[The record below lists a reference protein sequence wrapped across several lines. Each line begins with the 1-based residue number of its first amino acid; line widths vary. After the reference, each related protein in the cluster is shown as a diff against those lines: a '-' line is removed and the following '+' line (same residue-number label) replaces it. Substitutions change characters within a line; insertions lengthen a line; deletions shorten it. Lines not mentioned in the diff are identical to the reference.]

1 MDSDAEMTAL
11 EKSSHLCGLL
21 APKFR
26 RLQASGRL
34 ALLPCFSSFPLA
46 IVDRWLGI
54 SRVVNGR
61 NGLKLGIASRPGTQ
75 LSFRDSM
82 DRDLQPRGRDNIKH
96 LDVKSDMDTH

>member
-26 RLQASGRL
+26 KLQASGRL
-34 ALLPCFSSFPLA
+34 ALLPCLSSFPLA

-61 NGLKLGIASRPGTQ
+61 NGLKLGNCITAGTR
-75 LSFRDSM
+75 LLFRDSL
-82 DRDLQPRGRDNIKH
+82 DRDLQPRGRDNTKQP
-96 LDVKSDMDTH
+96 

>member
-11 EKSSHLCGLL
+11 EKSSHYLCDLL

-26 RLQASGRL
+26 KLRASGRL

-46 IVDRWLGI
+46 IVDRWLGL

-61 NGLKLGIASRPGTQ
+61 NGLKLGIASRFTTGNAT
-75 LSFRDSM
+75 LFSGFF
-82 DRDLQPRGRDNIKH
+82 G
-96 LDVKSDMDTH
+96 